1 MSNEFPVDQESDGAV
16 PVVGLRLLVSVEE
29 AAVALGIS
37 RTAVFR
43 LLREG
48 RIRSVKIDKR
58 RLIAV
63 TALHDFVSELPQAS

>member
-1 MSNEFPVDQESDGAV
+1 MTNDKPAHDTGSESTESH
-16 PVVGLRLLVSVEE
+16 GLRLLVSVEE
-29 AAVALGIS
+29 AAEALAIS

-48 RIRSVKIDKR
+48 RLRSVKIDKR

-63 TALHDFVSELPQAS
+63 SALHDFVNELAEAS

>member
-1 MSNEFPVDQESDGAV
+1 MVNDMPTHEAGSESAESH
-16 PVVGLRLLVSVEE
+16 GLRLLVSVEE
-29 AAVALGIS
+29 AAEALAIS

-48 RIRSVKIDKR
+48 RLRSVKIDKR

-63 TALHDFVSELPQAS
+63 AALHDFVNELAEAS

>member
-1 MSNEFPVDQESDGAV
+1 MADDLLTPNEERGAASSQ
-16 PVVGLRLLVSVEE
+16 GLRLLVSVEE
-29 AAVALGIS
+29 AAEALAIS

-48 RIRSVKIDKR
+48 RLRSVKIDKR

-63 TALHDFVSELPQAS
+63 AALHHFVNELPEAS

>member
-1 MSNEFPVDQESDGAV
+1 MENEEPIHARRGQPMESY
-16 PVVGLRLLVSVEE
+16 GLRLLLSVEE
-29 AAVALGIS
+29 AAEALAIS

-48 RIRSVKIDKR
+48 RLRSVKIDKR

-63 TALHDFVSELPQAS
+63 DALHEFVKELAEAS